1 MWKNSWNCNARGDKY
16 SNLTFGGVV
25 FTISKLWKNS
35 SNCNA
40 RGDKYSNLTFRGM
53 TIWRDFSQLSYSKSN
68 PPKVKL
74 LYLSPLA
81 LQFDEFFPMINGF
94 LKYVGVLI
102 EVYTM
107 RHFEWF
113 WHTVKYRYVIGQ
125 SLFTIVK
132 KMLLYY
138 CFDLFC
144 VCRVQWTLVIDLSLG
159 VPPAYNH
166 WYIKSRSFG
175 YSR

>member
-1 MWKNSWNCNARGDKY
+1 MWKNSSNCNARVDKY

-25 FTISKLWKNS
+25 FTTSKLWKNS

-40 RGDKYSNLTFRGM
+40 REDKYSNLTFLGM

-81 LQFDEFFPMINGF
+81 LQFDDFFPMINGF

-107 RHFEWF
+107 KISNSVWYSCCFLRDKWTHLRTNLGRRSGWANLEIPKEQSYRWEYSGVF
-113 WHTVKYRYVIGQ
+113 WRASV
-125 SLFTIVK
+125 SS
-132 KMLLYY
+132 
-138 CFDLFC
+138 CSC
-144 VCRVQWTLVIDLSLG
+144 
-159 VPPAYNH
+159 
-166 WYIKSRSFG
+166 
-175 YSR
+175 